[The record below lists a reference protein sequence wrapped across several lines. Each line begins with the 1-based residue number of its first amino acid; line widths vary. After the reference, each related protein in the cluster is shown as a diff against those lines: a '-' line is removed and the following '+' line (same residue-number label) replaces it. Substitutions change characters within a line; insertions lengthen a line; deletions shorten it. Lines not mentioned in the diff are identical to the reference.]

1 VPGQLPA
8 GEPRRFPLLDDEPP
22 PRPWWQR
29 LLIPAAVIAAAGVVW
44 TAVALWPASAPPPRP
59 AASQARRLAGLAGRI
74 VAVDPDQDLVVSDPD
89 GSKVVPLKALGN
101 VGYTVYPALDN
112 RYLSLGNGQVV
123 ATSPPREPT
132 LASTKTSLFTA
143 DQFGAVNE
151 PFADHDRDLVV
162 LASQYG
168 YTDASDATVSDS
180 SLATGRS
187 VTLGVAHQVAGDPQT
202 LGAFVSVAA
211 PLAPTTST
219 TDVTPDLRVEL
230 REAGRPRR
238 VLATAAAIN
247 RALGQDPRLAVG
259 LTPYPNPSGTQI
271 AVTVQAQ
278 SGGGTSGVVILN
290 RAGRVVGTVATPKG
304 PAGADAVSW
313 SPAGTALAFI
323 SAGPA
328 GAVLSV
334 WSHGQLRTVPLP
346 ASAKDNYCLWSPDGK
361 TLLCTGGQEGAQ
373 HWLFANVSRG
383 ALTTGTGPGLPVAW
397 LP

>member
-1 VPGQLPA
+1 MTAVSAEVSTAGTNGRNPDVPEAGQLVRVRGQQWVVSGISQSHQPQDELAATRVPGRTLVTLTSVSDDDLGEELTVVWEVEPGREIVPATQLP
-8 GEPRRFPLLDDEPP
+8 
-22 PRPWWQR
+22 
-29 LLIPAAVIAAAGVVW
+29 
-44 TAVALWPASAPPPRP
+44 
-59 AASQARRLAGLAGRI
+59 
-74 VAVDPDQDLVVSDPD
+74 
-89 GSKVVPLKALGN
+89 
-101 VGYTVYPALDN
+101 
-112 RYLSLGNGQVV
+112 QVTE
-123 ATSPPREPT
+123 TSW
-132 LASTKTSLFTA
+132 
-143 DQFGAVNE
+143 D
-151 PFADHDRDLVV
+151 
-162 LASQYG
+162 
-168 YTDASDATVSDS
+168 
-180 SLATGRS
+180 
-187 VTLGVAHQVAGDPQT
+187 DPQT

-361 TLLCTGGQEGAQ
+361 TLLCTGGQESAQ

-383 ALTTGTGPGLPVAW
+383 ALSTGTGPGLPVAW